1 MVLYTTKQGVIMKTY
16 TIKQPVF
23 KLREQDGWFG
33 KRWYADNIESYF
45 YIYYDFSNPLPY
57 LIRYSF
63 NDYSDEDGR
72 RFKSLDE
79 AKECLIAEFNEYVAR
94 NLNSAE

>member
-1 MVLYTTKQGVIMKTY
+1 MMKTY

-33 KRWYADNIESYF
+33 KRWYADNVESYF
-45 YIYYDFSNPLPY
+45 YIYYDSNNNNLPY

-63 NDYSDEDGR
+63 NDYCDEDGE

-79 AKECLIAEFNEYVAR
+79 AKGCLIAEFNEYVAR
-94 NLNSAE
+94 NLDKVE